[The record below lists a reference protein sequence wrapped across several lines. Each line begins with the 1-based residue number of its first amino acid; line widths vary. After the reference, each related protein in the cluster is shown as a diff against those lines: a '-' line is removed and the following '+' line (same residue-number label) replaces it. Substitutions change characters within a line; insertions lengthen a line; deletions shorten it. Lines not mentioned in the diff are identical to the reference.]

1 MWKFVRF
8 RLILLVLGSILA
20 FFGKNYGQ
28 NRLFHK
34 ITVEDGL
41 SQSSVLSFAQ
51 DKKGFMWI
59 GTSSGL
65 NRYDSRSFTILKQQA
80 GNPKSISGN
89 YISCLLSD
97 SKDRL
102 WVGTTNNLNLY
113 NRLTGQFKHFLLLPG
128 KHTGQ
133 NNNLIRCIY
142 EDQQHQIWVGTQK
155 GLYVLQDSPNATFKE
170 FVLNKK
176 GNKAAA
182 SDVRTIVEDF
192 RGDLWIGTTDQVV
205 RISNNFSDQLVK
217 EYDIAITGKSTED
230 LIPTSLAEDENHTI
244 WLGTMGS
251 GVLQCTEG
259 AQKFEVVANA
269 SMTAPKLPH
278 DYVRKIYAN
287 RKGSIWVGT
296 QQGLCEIEIASK
308 KIINY
313 QHDPAAKYSLSQNS
327 IYDIFTDQSGNLWV
341 GTYYGGINISY
352 AKNTPFTVVQAT
364 GKPEGL
370 GSNVVSSIY
379 NENGKGLWI
388 GTDAGGISFKN
399 NTTGNY
405 EHYRNSVSD
414 LNSLGSNLVKC
425 IFKDSDDNI
434 WVGTHG
440 GGLNL
445 LNQNRTGFTRFKRNS
460 SGSGSINS
468 NDIMSIAQDASGK
481 LWLATENNGLSC
493 LDKKTK
499 NIVSYHPDSIG
510 ERNLQSKFLRSLLID
525 RTGNIWV
532 ASEIGLLYKKLGD
545 THFSP
550 YNYTFKDGARI
561 PEGEPVRTL
570 YEDSRKNIWIGTATQ
585 GIYTLQPGNKNLVHH
600 SVKSGLPSNNIKGMI
615 EDLEGNMWITTDNG
629 LCKYDQQTNSFIAF
643 NVYDGLPGND
653 FTSNSFFRNKEGK
666 LYVGSLNGLI
676 QFDPKTIEKNDE
688 KNNIAFISLK
698 VGGEQIN
705 PTTHPDII
713 KGNISEVNQINLS
726 HDDNVFTIEFSLLNF
741 IKPNKNQYLYK
752 LDGFE
757 SDWKFTNTGS
767 VTYTNLPAG
776 TYNLFVKAA
785 NNDGIWNEKYSTISI
800 VVSPPFWDTW
810 WAYIIYFLLSGSAI
824 LFVIRYF
831 WLREKYRQ
839 QQLLQ
844 QYKIDFFTNISHEIR
859 TQLTLIATPL
869 KAITQNELPEGMR
882 KAQLSNVQKHTQKLT
897 DLVNEML
904 DFRKAE
910 TGTMSLQI
918 APIQLGAFISDIAE
932 QYQSIATEKGIQ
944 LQNNIKDLDLQVKV
958 DSLQISK
965 VINNLL
971 SNAIKFTDQGNTV
984 GIELKLKENDA
995 IIRVWDNGIC
1005 IDPKYFSNLFNNFF
1019 QVNDER
1025 SKNTGYGIGLALSKS
1040 IVELHGGTIEVSSKV
1055 RKAGHGG
1062 FTVFTIK
1069 LPAQSNQNVSAAPPK
1084 ENPVVLVVEDN
1095 NDLRKFMVDAL
1106 KSNYTIIEASD
1117 GKEGLDIAIESIPD
1131 LIISDIM
1138 MPVMNG
1144 LDLCASIKKGKNTSH
1159 IPIVLLT
1166 AKATLDDQIKGLEYK
1181 ADAYITKPFD
1191 LRLLLTQI
1199 NNLLHNR
1206 SLLQE
1211 IYRTHY
1217 LQVDTTNNKNTA
1229 AVESDPFLQKMVD
1242 QIQLEL
1248 ENTEF
1253 SVAALAKK
1261 MAVSQPVLYRKV
1273 HALTGLSVNEFI
1285 KSLRMKKASELLSSK
1300 MHNVSEVAYMVG
1312 FDDRKYFSK
1321 EFKKHFGKNPSDY
1334 E

>member
-1 MWKFVRF
+1 MQKIVRF
-8 RLILLVLGSILA
+8 RLIWLVFLSFLA
-20 FFGKNYGQ
+20 FWTKNYGQ

-34 ITVEDGL
+34 ITVENGL

-65 NRYDSRSFTILKQQA
+65 NRYDSRSFTIFKQQS
-80 GNPKSISGN
+80 GNPNSISGN
-89 YISCLLSD
+89 NISCLLSD

-113 NRLTGQFKHFLLLPG
+113 NRLTGQFKHFLLLPNN
-128 KHTGQ
+128 HTGQ

-142 EDQQHQIWVGTQK
+142 EDQEHQIWVGTQK
-155 GLYVLQDSPNATFKE
+155 GLYVLKDSPNASFKE
-170 FVLNKK
+170 FKLNKK
-176 GNKAAA
+176 GNT
-182 SDVRTIVEDF
+182 SLIPDVRTIVEDF
-192 RGDLWIGTTDQVV
+192 RGDLWIGTTDKIIRV
-205 RISNNFSDQLVK
+205 SNNFSDQLVQ
-217 EYDIAITGKSTED
+217 EYDIFAPGKSVED

-251 GVLQCTEG
+251 GVLRCTEG
-259 AQKFEVVANA
+259 AQKFEVVASA
-269 SMTAPKLPH
+269 SMSASKLPH
-278 DYVRKIYAN
+278 DYVRKIHAT

-296 QQGLCEIEIASK
+296 QQGLSEMNIK
-308 KIINY
+308 TGKIITY
-313 QHDPAAKYSLSQNS
+313 QHDPAVKYSLSQNS

-341 GTYYGGINISY
+341 GTYYGGVNISY
-352 AKNTPFTVVQAT
+352 AKNTPFTVVQAN

-379 NENGKGLWI
+379 NETDKGLWI

-399 NTTGNY
+399 NTSENY
-405 EHYRNSVSD
+405 LHYRYSVSD
-414 LNSLGSNLVKC
+414 PNSLGSNLVKC
-425 IFKDSDDNI
+425 IFKDSDNNI

-445 LNQNRTGFTRFKRNS
+445 LNQNRTGFIRFKKNNNNS
-460 SGSGSINS
+460 ASINS
-468 NDIMSIAQDASGK
+468 NDIMSIAEDAAGK

-499 NIVSYHPDSIG
+499 KITSYHPDSSG
-510 ERNLQSKFLRSLLID
+510 ERNLRSKFLSSILID
-525 RTGNIWV
+525 RTGNIWL
-532 ASEIGLLYKKLGD
+532 ASEVGLLYKKLGD
-545 THFSP
+545 THFNP
-550 YNYTFKDGARI
+550 YTYSFKDGARI
-561 PEGEPVRTL
+561 PEGEPVRSL
-570 YEDSRKNIWIGTATQ
+570 YEDSRKKVWIGTATQ
-585 GIYTLQPGNKNLVHH
+585 GIYTLQPGNNHLVHH

-629 LCKYDQQTNSFIAF
+629 LCKFDQQTNSFIAF

-653 FTSNSFFRNKEGK
+653 FTSNSFFKNKEGK

-705 PTTHPDII
+705 PTTHPDIV
-713 KGNISEVNQINLS
+713 KGNISEIDQINLS

-776 TYNLFVKAA
+776 TYNLLVKAA
-785 NNDGIWNEKYSTISI
+785 NNDGIWNEHYSAITI
-800 VVSPPFWDTW
+800 VVSPPFWNTW
-810 WAYIIYFLLSGSAI
+810 WAYIIYFLLIGSAI
-824 LFVIRYF
+824 LFVTRYF
-831 WLREKYRQ
+831 WMREKYRQ

-869 KAITQNELPEGMR
+869 KAITQDSLPEGMR
-882 KAQLSNVQKHTQKLT
+882 KTQLSNVQKHTQKLS

-910 TGTMSLQI
+910 TGSM
-918 APIQLGAFISDIAE
+918 QLNTETLELGKFISEIVGE
-932 QYQSIATEKGIQ
+932 YESIARERGVILQ
-944 LQNNIKDLDLQVKV
+944 LNAKELDILVKV
-958 DSLQISK
+958 DSLQMTK
-965 VINNLL
+965 VINNLI
-971 SNAIKFTDQGNTV
+971 SNALKFTNEGNTV
-984 GIELKLKENDA
+984 GIELKKKGNDA
-995 IIRVWDNGIC
+995 VLRVWDNGIG
-1005 IDPKYFSNLFNNFF
+1005 IDPKYFSNLFTNFF

-1025 SKNTGYGIGLALSKS
+1025 ARNTGYGIGLALSKS
-1040 IVELHGGTIEVSSKV
+1040 IVELHGGTIDVSSTLRKV
-1055 RKAGHGG
+1055 GHGG

-1069 LPAQSNQNVSAAPPK
+1069 IPLIQTSVVSSIHGNQS
-1084 ENPVVLVVEDN
+1084 PVILVIEDN
-1095 NDLRKFMVDAL
+1095 DDLRKFMTDTL
-1106 KSNYTIIEASD
+1106 KEKYSVIEARN
-1117 GKEGLDIAIESIPD
+1117 GEEGLNIAIEVIPD

-1138 MPVMNG
+1138 MPVMDG
-1144 LDLCASIKKGKNTSH
+1144 LQLCESLKKGKNTCH
-1159 IPIVLLT
+1159 IPIILLT
-1166 AKATLDDQIKGLEYK
+1166 AKATVDDQIKGLEYK
-1181 ADAYITKPFD
+1181 ADAYLTKPFD
-1191 LRLLLTQI
+1191 LRLLISQI

-1211 IYRTHY
+1211 IFRTHY
-1217 LQVDTTNNKNTA
+1217 LQIEHENKVLPSPIET
-1229 AVESDPFLQKMVD
+1229 DPFLQKMVD
-1242 QIQLEL
+1242 HILLEL
-1248 ENTEF
+1248 ENTQF
-1253 SVAALAKK
+1253 SVATLAKK
-1261 MAVSQPVLYRKV
+1261 MTVSQPVLYKKV

-1285 KSLRMKKASELLSSK
+1285 KSLRMKKAAELLTAK
-1300 MHNVSEVAYMVG
+1300 THNVTEVAYMVG
-1312 FDDRKYFSK
+1312 FSDRKYFSK
-1321 EFKKHFGKNPSDY
+1321 EFKKQFGKNPS
-1334 E
+1334 EF

>member
-1 MWKFVRF
+1 MGKFVRF

-65 NRYDSRSFTILKQQA
+65 NRYDSRSFNILKQQA
-80 GNPKSISGN
+80 GNPRSISGN
-89 YISCLLSD
+89 NISCLLSD
-97 SKDRL
+97 TKDRL

-128 KHTGQ
+128 NHTGQ

-155 GLYVLQDSPNATFKE
+155 GLFVLQDNPNATFKE

-176 GNKAAA
+176 GNAAA
-182 SDVRTIVEDF
+182 TSDVRTIVEDF
-192 RGDLWIGTTDQVV
+192 RGDLWIGTTDKVL

-217 EYDIAITGKSTED
+217 EYDIAIAGKSAED

-259 AQKFEVVANA
+259 GQKFEVVASA
-269 SMTAPKLPH
+269 SLARSRLPH
-278 DYVRKIYAN
+278 DYVRKIHAT

-308 KIINY
+308 KIITY

-327 IYDIFTDQSGNLWV
+327 IYDIFTDQTGNLWV

-399 NTTGNY
+399 NRTGNY
-405 EHYRNSVSD
+405 QHYRNNVSD
-414 LNSLGSNLVKC
+414 PNSLGSNLVKC

-445 LNQNRTGFTRFKRNS
+445 LNQNRKGFTRFKRNGS
-460 SGSGSINS
+460 STSINS
-468 NDIMSIAQDASGK
+468 NDIMSIAQDAFGK

-499 NIVSYHPDSIG
+499 KIISYHPDSIG

-545 THFSP
+545 TRFNP
-550 YNYTFKDGARI
+550 YNYTFKSGLRI

-570 YEDSRKNIWIGTATQ
+570 YEDSRKKIWIGTATQ
-585 GIYTLQPGNKNLVHH
+585 GIYTLQPGNNNLVHH

-629 LCKYDQQTNSFIAF
+629 LCKFDQHTNSFIAF

-653 FTSNSFFRNKEGK
+653 FTNNSFFRNKEGK
-666 LYVGSLNGLI
+666 IYVGSLNGLI
-676 QFDPKTIEKNDE
+676 QFEPKTIEKNDE
-688 KNNIAFISLK
+688 KNNIAFISLQ
-698 VGGEQIN
+698 VGSELIN
-705 PTTHPDII
+705 PISHPDIL
-713 KGNISEVNQINLS
+713 KGNISEVDQIKLS
-726 HDDNVFTIEFSLLNF
+726 HDDNVFTVAFSLLNF

-757 SDWKFTNTGS
+757 SDWKLTNNGS

-776 TYNLFVKAA
+776 TYNLLVKAA
-785 NNDGIWNEKYSTISI
+785 NNDGIWNEKYSSITII
-800 VVSPPFWDTW
+800 VSPPFWNTW
-810 WAYIIYFLLSGSAI
+810 WAYFIYLLLSGSVI
-824 LFVIRYF
+824 LFVTRYF
-831 WLREKYRQ
+831 WMREKYRQ

-882 KAQLSNVQKHTQKLT
+882 KTQLSNVQKHTQKLT

-910 TGTMSLQI
+910 TGTMSLQLE
-918 APIQLGAFISDIAE
+918 PIQLGAFISDIAD
-932 QYQSIATEKGIQ
+932 QYQSIALERGIQ
-944 LQNNIKDLDLQVKV
+944 LQYNIRKLDLQVRA
-958 DSLQISK
+958 DALQISK
-965 VINNLL
+965 VINNLM
-971 SNAIKFTDQGNTV
+971 SNALKFTDQGNTV
-984 GIELKLKENDA
+984 GIELKQKENEA
-995 IIRVWDNGIC
+995 IIRVWDNGIG
-1005 IDPKYFSNLFNNFF
+1005 IDPKYFTNLFNNFF

-1040 IVELHGGTIEVSSKV
+1040 IIELHGGIIEVSSKV
-1055 RKAGHGG
+1055 RKQGHGG

-1069 LPAQSNQNVSAAPPK
+1069 LPALKSQNTSAVLAK
-1084 ENPVVLVVEDN
+1084 EEPVVLVVEDN
-1095 NDLRKFMVDAL
+1095 NDLRKFIVDAL
-1106 KSNYTIIEASD
+1106 KPNYAIIEASD
-1117 GKEGLDIAIESIPD
+1117 GKEGLEIAFESIPD

-1138 MPVMNG
+1138 MPVMDG
-1144 LDLCASIKKGKNTSH
+1144 LELCTLIKKEKNTSH
-1159 IPIVLLT
+1159 IPIILLT
-1166 AKATLDDQIKGLEYK
+1166 AKATIDDKIKGLEYK

-1191 LRLLLTQI
+1191 LRLLMTQV
-1199 NNLLHNR
+1199 NNLLDNR

-1211 IYRTHY
+1211 KFRNHY
-1217 LQVDTTNNKNTA
+1217 LQVETTVSKNTT
-1229 AVESDPFLQKMVD
+1229 VIESDPFLQKMVD
-1242 QIQLEL
+1242 QIQLEF

-1253 SVAALAKK
+1253 SVATLAKK

-1285 KSLRMKKASELLSSK
+1285 KSLRMKKASELLSTK
-1300 MHNVSEVAYMVG
+1300 AHNVSEVAYMVG
-1312 FDDRKYFSK
+1312 FTDRKYFSK
-1321 EFKKHFGKNPSDY
+1321 EFKKYFGKNPSNF